1 MKNIIFLIILFCV
14 LSGMAGCSKLTENPV
29 GVLSPE
35 GFFKTQ
41 KDVEA
46 AIFDGYGLLSSDA
59 IYGRF
64 FNGTGLELRS
74 DMVAIGNM
82 ATAPER
88 IQVNDFSV
96 NASSG
101 LTGRWWPIFYQVISA
116 ENTAEQ
122 GADII
127 QASDEIKN
135 QLKAEARF
143 VRAFSY
149 YHLVQIF
156 GDLPYIDEP
165 VSDPAAAK
173 SLGKTAAA
181 EVWAKIIEDFAFAKE
196 HLPEQQPGD
205 VRSRPTKATA
215 AAFLA
220 SSYLT
225 THDYEKAATEA
236 KWVIDNK
243 TAYHYELE
251 ADYQDLFN
259 AAKMDGLQEPLFVV
273 DYAANITGE
282 YQGLPSGIALCNNC
296 DAMGPMTAVG
306 PPALTIGFD
315 VLVPSQAV
323 YDSWDGKD
331 YRKSVSFDTV
341 VQFAGNVS
349 KFYTEWPIPRPHIAK
364 YIRYPGAEA
373 NPNGTNTSLNYMLMR
388 YAEVLLIAAEALT
401 EVNNGPTPEALD
413 YVNQVR
419 ARARN
424 KAGTIT
430 DFPADVAP
438 GMSKDDFINLILEER
453 KWELAFE
460 GKRWYDIKRRQLG
473 DKIFKGP
480 GSLEPHNNFDASR
493 DYLFPIPGSEI
504 DINANLLPQNSGY

>member
-1 MKNIIFLIILFCV
+1 MKNIISFIGI
-14 LSGMAGCSKLTENPV
+14 LSGILCITGCSKLKENPI
-29 GVLSPE
+29 GILSPE

-74 DMVAIGNM
+74 DMVAIGNLG
-82 ATAPER
+82 TAPER
-88 IQVNDFSV
+88 IQVNDFNV

-116 ENTAEQ
+116 ENTADQ
-122 GADII
+122 GADLIE
-127 QASDEIKN
+127 ASDEIKN

-156 GDLPYIDEP
+156 GDLPYIDKP

-173 SLGKTAAA
+173 SMGKTPAA
-181 EVWAKIIEDFAFAKE
+181 EVWGKIIEDFKFAKE
-196 HLPEQQPGD
+196 HLPDQQPGD

-220 SSYLT
+220 SAYLT
-225 THDYEKAATEA
+225 THDYQNASTEA

-243 TAYHYELE
+243 VAYNYELE

-259 AAKMDGLQEPLFVV
+259 GDKMDGLKEPLFVI
-273 DYAANITGE
+273 DYASDISGE
-282 YQGLPSGIALCNNC
+282 YQVLPSGIALCNNC
-296 DAMGPMTAVG
+296 DVMGPMTAVG
-306 PPALTIGFD
+306 APALTIGFD

-323 YDSWDGKD
+323 YDSWNGLD
-331 YRKSVSFDTV
+331 YRKVVSFDTMV
-341 VQFAGNVS
+341 LFTGNVS
-349 KFYTEWPIPRPHIAK
+349 KYYTEWPIPRPHIAK
-364 YIRYPGAEA
+364 YIRYPGSAA
-373 NPNGTNTSLNYMLMR
+373 SPNGTNSSLNYMLMR

-401 EVNNGPTPEALD
+401 EVNGGPTSEALD

-424 KAGTIT
+424 WAGTIAS
-430 DFPADVAP
+430 FPADVAP
-438 GMSKDDFINLILEER
+438 GMSKDDFIDLILEER

-473 DKIFKGP
+473 DKVFKGP
-480 GSLEPHNNFDASR
+480 DSIEPHSNFDSNR

-504 DINANLLPQNSGY
+504 DINANLLPQNNGY